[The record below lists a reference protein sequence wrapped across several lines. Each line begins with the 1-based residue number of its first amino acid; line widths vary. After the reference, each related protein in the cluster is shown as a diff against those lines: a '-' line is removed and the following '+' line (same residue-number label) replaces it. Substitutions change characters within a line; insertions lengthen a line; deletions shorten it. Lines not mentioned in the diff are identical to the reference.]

1 VRCYCAERH
10 GRRALCA
17 KEADGHG
24 AESSI
29 HPTAS
34 GSKGTEQ
41 GSCRGEKSRG
51 RAGGLGRQAWRSST
65 QWEGEQG
72 CWGARLEVGDEC
84 LGEKHGVG
92 DALVLG
98 VVEVGDAGDDL
109 ADLPAAEARV
119 EKAVTVLLLHPPE
132 LEAGV

>member
-1 VRCYCAERH
+1 M
-10 GRRALCA
+10 GQRAPSILLLQ
-17 KEADGHG
+17 G
-24 AESSI
+24 ARA
-29 HPTAS
+29 P
-34 GSKGTEQ
+34 SKA
-41 GSCRGEKSRG
+41 RAGEKKSRG

-98 VVEVGDAGDDL
+98 VVEVGDACDDL
-109 ADLPAAEARV
+109 TDLPAAEARV